1 MILGEN
7 YTQNR
12 VISPLEFE
20 KLLMEK
26 ENQKSDYTLS
36 TFWKADHHKMY
47 LLFKT
52 RPGQSQW
59 QGYRPLQD

>member
-12 VISPLEFE
+12 LISPLEFE

-36 TFWKADHHKMY
+36 TFWKTDHAAQS
-47 LLFKT
+47 LNTT
-52 RPGQSQW
+52 RTI
-59 QGYRPLQD
+59 